1 MHAKVDL
8 LADDVKPYTITLQ
21 PSGKRL
27 SMSYY
32 TESWLTTFMYI
43 YKDMQTTIK
52 MQVLKQFP
60 GLTPEEVEIFIAQFF
75 KDHPLCCYAKDC
87 ALKNS
92 SIPLIADD
100 SKGIKHEIHIDGIEQ
115 PVVFDEDVERCLLQE
130 VLREDRS
137 YNADFYHK
145 NKFRQ
150 LADRFLDFCI
160 NSAENKSKFR
170 RMTEQ
175 QAFDAIAKFCWMHG
189 IDINPLQREQHPN
202 YRASG
207 ISGDTV
213 IGVTKIME
221 DPITYSKYQN
231 YLFGID
237 CIAGFYFG
245 AVGAAL
251 VLYFWN

>member
-43 YKDMQTTIK
+43 YKDMQTTTK
-52 MQVLKQFP
+52 TQVLKQFP

-87 ALKNS
+87 VLKNS

-100 SKGIKHEIHIDGIEQ
+100 SKGIKHEIYIDGIEQ
-115 PVVFDEDVERCLLQE
+115 PMVFDEDAERRLLQE
-130 VLREDRS
+130 LSYEDCS
-137 YNADFYHK
+137 CNTDYYCK
-145 NKFRQ
+145 NRFRQ
-150 LADRFLDFCI
+150 VADYFRELFIDLV
-160 NSAENKSKFR
+160 ENKSKFR

-175 QAFDAIAKFCWMHG
+175 QALDAIAKFCWMHG
-189 IDINPLQREQHPN
+189 IDINPLQQEQHPN

-221 DPITYSKYQN
+221 DAITYSKYQN